1 MSNNF
6 LKQRLRQSRSRE
18 LWYLTSDTI
27 EKETDNC
34 NLKNSNLDIEENISE
49 APLNKEAII
58 IESQK

>member
-18 LWYLTSDTI
+18 LWYLTSAKI
-27 EKETDNC
+27 EKEIDNS
-34 NLKNSNLDIEENISE
+34 NLKNSNLDIEENVPE
-49 APLNKEAII
+49 VPLNKEAII